1 MAPAEHQRPSA
12 NSSQRTVNLALAS
25 VAALG
30 GCLVLAVVV
39 IALFSGLWLDGV
51 LNTKPLFTL
60 VLVIGSVPLGIYIMY
75 RVAMGVINRSLT
87 QPQASTST
95 QGEKQP

>member
-1 MAPAEHQRPSA
+1 MAPADNKRVPA
-12 NSSQRTVNLALAS
+12 KASQRTVNLALAS

-51 LNTKPLFTL
+51 LHTKPLFTL
-60 VLVIGSVPLGIYIMY
+60 VLVIGSVPVGIFVMY
-75 RVAMGVINRSLT
+75 QVAMGVINRSLT
-87 QPQASTST
+87 QPETNTST

>member
-1 MAPAEHQRPSA
+1 MAPAEHKRASA
-12 NSSQRTVNLALAS
+12 NTSQRTVNLALAS

-60 VLVIGSVPLGIYIMY
+60 VLVIGSVPVGIFVMY
-75 RVAMGVINRSLT
+75 QVAMGVINRSLT
-87 QPQASTST
+87 QPTTTTST

>member
-1 MAPAEHQRPSA
+1 MAPADHKRAPA
-12 NSSQRTVNLALAS
+12 NTSQRTVNLALAS

-30 GCLVLAVVV
+30 GCLVLAIVV

-60 VLVIGSVPLGIYIMY
+60 VLVIGSVPVGIFVMY
-75 RVAMGVINRSLT
+75 QVAMGVINRSLT
-87 QPQASTST
+87 PPTTNTST